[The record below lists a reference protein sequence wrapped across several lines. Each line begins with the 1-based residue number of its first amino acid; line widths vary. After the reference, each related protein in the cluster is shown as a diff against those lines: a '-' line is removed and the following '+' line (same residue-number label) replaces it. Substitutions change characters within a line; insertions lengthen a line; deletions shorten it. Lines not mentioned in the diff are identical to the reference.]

1 MTKQELEITLNSIE
15 TRINRY
21 NQKDNIE
28 EMKSDVTRLVKFA
41 RIELKTL

>member
-21 NQKDNIE
+21 TQKDNIE
-28 EMKSDVTRLVKFA
+28 EMKNDITQLIKFA